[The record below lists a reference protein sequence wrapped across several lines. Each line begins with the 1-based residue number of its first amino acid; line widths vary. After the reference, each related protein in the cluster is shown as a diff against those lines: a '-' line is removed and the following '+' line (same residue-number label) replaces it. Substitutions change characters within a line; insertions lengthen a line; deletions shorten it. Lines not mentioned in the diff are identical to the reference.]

1 MPMTNDVLEM
11 EPPEVGAGLSRQ
23 TMKALPFSLVLTD
36 PHQEGN
42 PIVYV
47 NRAFTRTTGYAPG
60 AAVGRNCRF
69 LQGEGTEE
77 RDRHRLREAISEARE
92 VTVDIVNYAADGTEF
107 VNRLL
112 IAPLF
117 DEEGTVRYFLGVQ
130 TRRGDYST
138 YADRNRDLDERL
150 REIQHRVKNHL
161 TMIVAMIRLEARTD
175 TPERALAILSRR
187 VETLSLLYD
196 EFAQSGTPGGED
208 EVALGAF
215 VSRVCAA
222 TQDLVRG
229 AALRVN
235 VSVEAAMI
243 PADDAARLG
252 LFLSEVLNNA
262 LEHAYDEGETGAVSV
277 RLAREAEGL
286 VLEVSDEGRGMAP
299 GTWPNEDSLG
309 GRIVRDLVRRLGGTL
324 SVDGSDGTTVR
335 LVMG

>member
-1 MPMTNDVLEM
+1 MAIETSEM
-11 EPPEVGAGLSRQ
+11 EPPEVGGGISRQ

-36 PHQEGN
+36 PQQGGN

-47 NRAFTRTTGYAPG
+47 NRAFTETTGYAPE

-77 RDRHRLREAISEARE
+77 RDRQRLREAISEARE
-92 VTVDIVNYAADGTEF
+92 VTVDIVNYTADGTEF

-112 IAPLF
+112 VAPIF
-117 DEEGTVRYFLGVQ
+117 DDQGALRYFLGVQ
-130 TRRGDYST
+130 ARRGDYST
-138 YADRNRDLDERL
+138 YADRARDLDERL
-150 REIQHRVKNHL
+150 RELQHRVKNHL
-161 TMIVAMIRLEARTD
+161 TMIVAMIRLEARAD
-175 TPERALAILSRR
+175 TPERALAVLSRR
-187 VETLSLLYD
+187 VETLSVLYD
-196 EFAQSGTPGGED
+196 EFAQASTPGGED

-229 AALRVN
+229 AALRLN
-235 VSVEAAMI
+235 VSVEAAMA
-243 PADDAARLG
+243 PVDDAARIG

-262 LEHAYDEGETGAVSV
+262 LEHAYAENEIGAVSV

-299 GTWPNEDSLG
+299 GTWPNDASLG
-309 GRIVRDLVRRLGGTL
+309 GRIVRDLVRRLGGEL
-324 SVDGSDGTTVR
+324 SVDGSGGTTVR
-335 LVMG
+335 LTMA